1 MKQQSRMKQ
10 QHYQW
15 LKAIILG
22 SLSLMNGILTAATN
36 PPLEHYIQLGTT
48 QNPMVQ
54 SYWNVYQS
62 TLEKTKRSTYLD
74 DPVLEGG
81 FFVSPMETMTGK
93 QVADIKLM
101 QMFPWF
107 GTLKFAKK
115 ESEMMS
121 KMVYESYLDA
131 VRNVVYEIQSNWYQL
146 YRIRAERQLIQQNLV
161 LLSSLEQ
168 LTLSTIKGGKST
180 GKSVPSSSQGNAL
193 PNQSVSSG
201 NMDNMR
207 NNKQSVAQQSMPM
220 NAGMSNVGSGGGLD
234 IFLDNRLLLQTYENK
249 LISLNMEEQVVNARL
264 NGLMYRPDSLHIEV
278 ADTLYALPVDAHL
291 LNPGADFFDHHP
303 MLVMLQ
309 NEQLSLQYKEKM
321 QQKMGLPMIGLGLNY
336 SILSKDVMSN
346 SSMNGK
352 DMVMPMVSLSLPLNR
367 KKTASFQKE
376 TQWLSASTEKKMASV
391 KFELHTAYLEA
402 LKQYRDAELS
412 ILLLDQSLA
421 FLNQTLEVGVK
432 RFSTGNMSLSDIQN
446 LRLKKIDLEMKRIQ
460 AVVDFNTAKAQLYKL
475 SGKQET
481 ASYLPSNA
489 KNHDEKKSF

>member
-1 MKQQSRMKQ
+1 MKQHQ
-10 QHYQW
+10 YQW
-15 LKAIILG
+15 LKSIFTGCLC
-22 SLSLMNGILTAATN
+22 LMSGIVAAATN
-36 PPLEHYIQLGTT
+36 PSLDRYIQLGTT

-193 PNQSVSSG
+193 PNPSVSSG
-201 NMDNMR
+201 NMDNMG
-207 NNKQSVAQQSMPM
+207 NNKQTVAQNPMSM
-220 NAGMSNVGSGGGLD
+220 NAGMADAGSGGGLESY
-234 IFLDNRLLLQTYENK
+234 FENRLQLQTYQNK
-249 LISLNMEEQVVNARL
+249 LTALDLEESVVSARL
-264 NGLMYRPDSLHIEV
+264 NGLMNRPDSLQITV

-291 LNPGADFFDHHP
+291 LNPGADFFDQHP

-309 NEQLSLQYKEKM
+309 NEHLSLQYKAQM

-336 SILSKDVMSN
+336 SILKKDVMSN

-367 KKTASFQKE
+367 KKTASLQKE
-376 TQWLSASTEKKMASV
+376 TQWLSASTENKMESV
-391 KFELHTAYLEA
+391 QFELRTAYLEA
-402 LKQYRDAELS
+402 LKQYKDAELS
-412 ILLLDQSLA
+412 IQLLDQNLA
-421 FLNQTLEVGVK
+421 YLNQTLEVGIK
-432 RFSTGNMSLSDIQN
+432 RFSSGAMSLSDIQN
-446 LRLKKIDLEMKRIQ
+446 IRLKKIDLELKRIQ
-460 AVVDFNTAKAQLYKL
+460 AVVDFNIAKAQLYKL

-481 ASYLPSNA
+481 ASHSPSNA
-489 KNHDEKKSF
+489 KNHDEKNSF